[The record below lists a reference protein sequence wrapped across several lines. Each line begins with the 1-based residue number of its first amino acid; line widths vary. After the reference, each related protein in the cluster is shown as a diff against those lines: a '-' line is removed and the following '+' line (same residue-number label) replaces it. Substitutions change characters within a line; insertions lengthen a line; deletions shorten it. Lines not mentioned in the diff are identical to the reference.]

1 MVTEVPLPLCTN
13 TYQSKCMTLIIWNL
27 CYDNGYRSISLTHPE
42 PSLTEEEID
51 LTGYKPVK
59 HLKEDQNH
67 LRSLLNN
74 PNLVSNRKFNV
85 KGVLDDA
92 LQFLDMREKF
102 WSSQWN
108 RSISIFESL

>member
-1 MVTEVPLPLCTN
+1 M
-13 TYQSKCMTLIIWNL
+13 YDLIIWNL

-42 PSLTEEEID
+42 PSITDEEID

-59 HLKEDQNH
+59 HLKEDQHH

-74 PNLVSNRKFNV
+74 PNLSSSRKYNDDMKV
-85 KGVLDDA
+85 VLREA

-102 WSSQWN
+102 WASQ
-108 RSISIFESL
+108 